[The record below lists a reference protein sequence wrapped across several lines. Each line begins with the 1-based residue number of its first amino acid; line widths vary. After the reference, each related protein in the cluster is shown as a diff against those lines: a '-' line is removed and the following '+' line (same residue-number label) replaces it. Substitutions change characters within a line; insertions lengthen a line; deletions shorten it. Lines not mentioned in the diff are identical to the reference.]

1 MNERAC
7 LLYRNASEYKLSV
20 NCPFVR
26 VVPWQ
31 HPAVVMFSVVVRAAG
46 VVKFIEST
54 QMSIKFKNMGHCMQN
69 NKLLQQNCNVDP
81 GNALSIII

>member
-1 MNERAC
+1 MSEHVY
-7 LLYRNASEYKLSV
+7 YRNVSEYKLSV
-20 NCPFVR
+20 NCLFVH

-31 HPAVVMFSVVVRAAG
+31 HPAVDVMLLVVVRATG

-54 QMSIKFKNMGHCMQN
+54 QMFIKFKNMGHCMQN

-81 GNALSIII
+81 GNA